1 MTVALVTGASG
12 FIGSHLVQRCLHEGY
27 DVKAL
32 VRKGNACIAGLK
44 MQGVNV
50 VEGDIRDA
58 DAVNRAIKGCDLLF
72 HVAALTSD
80 WGALKDFTDI
90 NIGGTRHVCEAA
102 LREKVKRVVYV
113 STYESFDHF
122 RQERVNEETPYAI
135 QNKPYPDTKIG
146 GNETVWKYTELG
158 MQASIVY
165 PVWVYG
171 PGDRT
176 LFPLLA
182 DGIRRRQL
190 FYWSHHAPISMVY
203 IDNLVDLLMLAA
215 VHPDAVG
222 EGFLAYD
229 GGAITFE
236 GVCEHIAAR
245 IHAKPPSLY
254 LPFNLVYQLAGMLEA
269 LYRMIRSSKR
279 PLLTRH
285 AVTLLASRAVVDA
298 SKARRVLG
306 WSPKVGLEEG
316 IRRTLDWLVSVD
328 PSEWKVK

>member
-1 MTVALVTGASG
+1 MTVVLVTGASG

-32 VRKGNACIAGLK
+32 VRKGNAGIAGLQK
-44 MQGVNV
+44 ESVEV
-50 VEGDIRDA
+50 VEGDVRDA
-58 DAVNRAIKGCDLLF
+58 EAVNRAVTGCDLIF

-102 LREKVKRVVYV
+102 LREKVKRLVYV
-113 STYESFDHF
+113 STYESFNHF
-122 RQERVNEETPYAI
+122 RLERVNEETPYAI
-135 QNKPYPDTKIG
+135 QNKPYPDTKIA
-146 GNETVWKYTELG
+146 GNDTVWNYAGLG
-158 MQASIVY
+158 LKASIVY

-190 FYWSHHAPISMVY
+190 FYWARHAPISMVY

-215 VHPDAVG
+215 LHPDAVG
-222 EGFLAYD
+222 EGFLACD

-236 GVCEHIAAR
+236 GVCEQIAAR
-245 IHAKPPSLY
+245 IQAKPPSLY

-269 LYRMIRSSKR
+269 LYRTIRSSKR

-285 AVTLLASRAVVDA
+285 AVTLLASRVFVDA

-316 IRRTLDWLVSVD
+316 MRRTLDWLVSVD